1 MGKIIWL
8 ASYPKS
14 GNTWLRAFLHNLLR
28 NPADGYNINKMTD
41 FSFSDS
47 TVEIFKPFL
56 KKPWQEWTAGEITE
70 TRWKAQRYICSLK
83 IDDQFVKTHNALIEY
98 MDKPLIYSE
107 FTAGII
113 YIVRNPL
120 DVAISLAH
128 HYAVSQDEA
137 IEILNNPANGT
148 VGDERLVFEI
158 HRNWKF
164 HVESWTTQSM
174 PNKLVLRYEDM
185 LERPRPTFGKVA
197 RFLGL
202 KPTAD
207 RLIRAIENSSF
218 EKLKQQEQSEGFV
231 EKPARAES
239 FFRAGKANQWRN
251 VLTPEQIDRVVQ
263 VNREQMKQFGYWP
276 LPK

>member
-28 NPADGYNINKMTD
+28 DPKLGYDINRMTD

-47 TVEIFKPFL
+47 TIEIFKPFL
-56 KKPWQEWTAGEITE
+56 SKPWQEWTIRDITDA
-70 TRWKAQRYICSLK
+70 RWKSQRYICSLK
-83 IDDQFVKTHNALIEY
+83 LDDQFVKTHNALIEY
-98 MDKPLIYSE
+98 MDKPLIYPE

-137 IEILNNPANGT
+137 IDILNSPTNGT
-148 VGDERLVFEI
+148 MADERLVFEV
-158 HRNWKF
+158 HRSWDL
-164 HVESWTTQSM
+164 HVASWTEQVI
-174 PNKLVLRYEDM
+174 PNKLVIRYEDM
-185 LERPRPTFGKVA
+185 LERPRPTFSKVA
-197 RFLGL
+197 KFLGV
-202 KPTAD
+202 KPTVE
-207 RLIRAIENSSF
+207 RLVRAIENSSF
-218 EKLKQQEQSEGFV
+218 DKLKQQESQGGFV
-231 EKPARAES
+231 EKPRKAES
-239 FFRAGKANQWRN
+239 FFRVGKANQWRGT
-251 VLTPEQIDRVVQ
+251 LTKEQIDRVVEA
-263 VNREQMKQFGYWP
+263 NREQMKKFGYWP